1 MATAVNRPT
10 KESPAERS
18 HPFRSAVLRGMG
30 ALAPPLLT
38 VLIFLWIIN
47 TTRVYFLEPV
57 TYYVREALVLMLADV
72 RDDAT
77 VKQGQAEGEVYQQL
91 DNGTYVP
98 KHVYRRVKDS
108 LDGQPMPQTGRDIYR
123 QYIDLTWLRPWISV
137 PFFLAVFVLLL
148 YLLGKFMAAGLGA
161 VFVNLFDQGMRRL
174 PFVRSVYT
182 SVKQVSDL
190 FFTRPEIE
198 FSRIVAVEFPR
209 KGTWTIGF
217 VTGEG
222 ILQVHKATGEPLVT
236 VLVPYS
242 PIPHTGQVIVV
253 KKSECI
259 DLNMTIDQAFQ
270 FIFSC
275 GVVVPPHEHVGSPAL
290 PRAEKDEGG
299 RR

>member
-1 MATAVNRPT
+1 MATAVSNPI
-10 KESPAERS
+10 KQPKAERG

-30 ALAPPLLT
+30 VLAPPLLT
-38 VLIFLWIIN
+38 VLIVLWVIN
-47 TTRVYFLEPV
+47 TTRAYFLEPV
-57 TYYVREALVLMLADV
+57 TYYVREGLVLLTADI
-72 RDDAT
+72 RD
-77 VKQGQAEGEVYQQL
+77 KQDVIEGEAGGDVYHRL
-91 DNGTYVP
+91 DNGTYIP
-98 KHVYRRVKDS
+98 EHVYNRVKKS
-108 LDGQPMPQTGRDIYR
+108 LDGDPMPQSGRDIYR
-123 QYIDLTWLRPWISV
+123 AYIDLTWLRPWISV

-161 VFVNLFDQGMRRL
+161 VFANLVDQGMRRL

-190 FFTRPEIE
+190 FFSRPEIE

-222 ILQVHKATGEPLVT
+222 ILQVRKTTSEPLLT

-253 KKSECI
+253 LRSECI

-275 GVVVPPHEHVGSPAL
+275 GVVVPQHEQTGGPAAL
-290 PRAEKDEGG
+290 QRPGKKE
-299 RR
+299 